1 MECWK
6 ALLDSISLLRSRTG
20 LRVCMNTSV
29 CVWWWGTGA
38 GRGGVVARDLRL
50 PWPGNRSFLLLFFNV
65 CCTRPERYLPQQSH
79 WEPSLQTPAANSP
92 FSQLSLLKQNIIY
105 TTYKTIVMSFFLQ
118 LVIRPI
124 RRQTNDIEQYR
135 TLPTYIVVNSEDI

>member
-1 MECWK
+1 
-6 ALLDSISLLRSRTG
+6 
-20 LRVCMNTSV
+20 MNMSV
-29 CVWWWGTGA
+29 CVGGGER
-38 GRGGVVARDLRL
+38 GRGGVVAQDLRL
-50 PWPGNRSFLLLFFNV
+50 PWPGNRSFLLLLFFLNF
-65 CCTRPERYLPQQSH
+65 CCTRPELYLPQQSH